1 MRKIRGKGAGGGGR
15 GKDEGENGKLEKLGK
30 KRVWM
35 RKGKY
40 EEIEKQ
46 THKYML
52 KLRLGGPKREQ
63 KMRRENNN
71 SNKQTN
77 KQKTQQEQLQEKGT

>member
-1 MRKIRGKGAGGGGR
+1 
-15 GKDEGENGKLEKLGK
+15 
-30 KRVWM
+30 M

-52 KLRLGGPKREQ
+52 ELRLGGPKREQ